1 MDDDLRVLAVLL
13 DKPGPSGEVFDTGR
27 RRLLNEIRGQVPR
40 PAPVLGSGRRGPR
53 RRARRVAGV
62 ALLAAPT
69 SRAIRVRG
77 RIPALAGGLAAAAAA
92 TAATVLVLTSGPGI
106 VAAQQGTAGHA
117 RTVVTTAWTVREAA
131 SGTVTI
137 TLRQYANPAGLQR
150 TLRADGV
157 NAIVRR
163 MPSLM
168 LPGRKP
174 GPRLPARPVT
184 GCSYATT
191 NDAPPRVQRAVVTI
205 VQQVRREPGGGV
217 MRVATFIIHTHAMR
231 AGSALFLP
239 YGTIALETPKGSR
252 DPAKPAPVYPY
263 PHVKMLDPVV
273 LNNDAVP
280 ACVPFTKPGST
291 PSPPAK

>member
-1 MDDDLRVLAVLL
+1 MRRQSVDDDLRVLAVLL
-13 DKPGPSGEVFDTGR
+13 DKPGPSGAVFDTGR
-27 RRLLNEIRGQVPR
+27 RRLLIEIRGQVPR
-40 PAPVLGSGRRGPR
+40 PAQVQDSGQRAPGRRAGW
-53 RRARRVAGV
+53 VAGV
-62 ALLAAPT
+62 AVLAAAT
-69 SRAIRVRG
+69 SRAIRARA

-92 TAATVLVLTSGPGI
+92 AAAAVLALTSGLGI
-106 VAAQQGTAGHA
+106 VAAQQGTAGHS

-137 TLRQYANPAGLQR
+137 TLRQYGNPAGLQR

-163 MPSLM
+163 IPSLT

-174 GPRLPARPVT
+174 GPRTPLRPFT

-191 NDAPPRVQRAVVTI
+191 NDAPPAVQRAVVTI
-205 VQQVRREPGGGV
+205 VTQDLPGPRGEPA
-217 MRVATFIIHTHAMR
+217 RVATFIIHPHVMPP
-231 AGSALFLP
+231 GSALFLP
-239 YGTIALETPKGSR
+239 FMTSPQAAL
-252 DPAKPAPVYPY
+252 PAGY

-291 PSPPAK
+291 PAPTAK